1 MHKINKMQKS
11 ISIIVLF
18 IFLSARV
25 SAIEGLHHAA
35 LFYEKNEKQ
44 LIPYIEIITEINP
57 KTVGFVKTK
66 LGHWQQQVI
75 IQIDAKADTG
85 WTRLKTY
92 ILKGMESDSMQ
103 VAPLF
108 DLNRVYTPIK
118 TSACRIVLTD
128 KSNLQNVQ
136 FWEDSIQIDIYNQT
150 QVHLSSIQ
158 IIDKQGPFDST
169 LQEPVFLKNGL
180 YQIPSSSLFLENVK
194 VVNCYA
200 ESYQLQNKDTIMY
213 QFYISKKAFG
223 EAINHLIYF
232 DTLFGEGVFAHQKTF
247 PIHQLKS
254 GNYFLNLIANTK
266 ENVVLTKQNCFFQ
279 ILNTAPIELAINKED
294 TTKEEKLPTT
304 FLNLAT
310 TFIAKYN
317 TAQLKAILKMI
328 APVSS
333 AIEKAQIKQFLS
345 EPNDTYMRYF
355 LYNYWEQR
363 NKTNPA
369 QAWNEYAE
377 KIKIVNKLYTRAGK
391 IGYETDMGITYL
403 KYGAPNEQ
411 ISVQN
416 ETGALPYTIWQYNTI
431 GKRNIQGLFLFYIP
445 PFALNEYL
453 LLHSNV
459 IGDVFDP
466 NWRASLYTSGQ
477 SPIGD
482 NSRALQYFNRK

>member
-1 MHKINKMQKS
+1 LHKINKMQKS
-11 ISIIVLF
+11 ISIILVF
-18 IFLSARV
+18 IFLCTRLSAL
-25 SAIEGLHHAA
+25 EGLHHAA

-44 LIPYIEIITEINP
+44 LIPYIEIISEINP

-75 IQIDAKADTG
+75 IQIDAKTDTG

-108 DLNRVYTPIK
+108 DLNRVYIPIK
-118 TSACRIVLTD
+118 SSACRIVVTD

-136 FWEDSIQIDIYNQT
+136 SWEDSLQIDLNNPT

-158 IIDKQGPFDST
+158 LIDQQDAFDSV
-169 LQEPVFLKNGL
+169 LQAPIFLKNGR
-180 YQIPSSSLFLENVK
+180 YQIPNASLFLENLKTVH
-194 VVNCYA
+194 CYA
-200 ESYQLQNKDTIMY
+200 ESYQQLANDTIMY

-232 DTLFGEGVFAHQKTF
+232 DTLYGEGVYVHQKTF
-247 PIHQLKS
+247 PIMHLKS
-254 GNYFLNLIANTK
+254 GNYYLNFIANTK
-266 ENVVLTKQNCFFQ
+266 ENLVLAKQNCFFQ
-279 ILNTAPIELAINKED
+279 ILNATPEVTPTQTKD
-294 TTKEEKLPTT
+294 TSNDEKLPAT

-317 TAQLKAILKMI
+317 TAQLKAIMKMI
-328 APVSS
+328 APIASPL
-333 AIEKAQIKQFLS
+333 EKAQIKQFLS
-345 EPNDTYMRYF
+345 EPNDTYIRYF

-363 NKTNPA
+363 NKNNPA

-377 KIKIVNKLYTRAGK
+377 KIKIVNKLFTRAGK

-482 NSRALQYFNRK
+482 NSKALQYFNRK

>member
-11 ISIIVLF
+11 ISIILLF
-18 IFLSARV
+18 IFLSARL
-25 SAIEGLHHAA
+25 SAIEGLHHAS

-44 LIPYIEIITEINP
+44 LVPYIEIISEINP
-57 KTVGFVKTK
+57 KTLGFVKTK
-66 LGHWQQQVI
+66 IGQWQQQVI
-75 IQIDAKADTG
+75 FQIDARTDTG
-85 WTRLKTY
+85 WTNLKTY

-108 DLNRVYTPIK
+108 DLNRVYLPIK
-118 TSACRIVLTD
+118 SSACRIVLTD
-128 KSNLQNVQ
+128 KSNIQNKQ
-136 FWEDSIQIDIYNQT
+136 IWEDSLQINIDPKEP
-150 QVHLSSIQ
+150 VHLSSIQ
-158 IIDKQGPFDST
+158 IIDKQGPIDSNM
-169 LQEPVFLKNGL
+169 QEAIFFKNGL
-180 YQIPSSSLFLENVK
+180 YQIPNASLFLENLK
-194 VVNCYA
+194 TLNCYA
-200 ESYQLQNKDTIMY
+200 ESYPLNTKDTIMY
-213 QFYISKKAFG
+213 QLYISKKAYG
-223 EAINHLIYF
+223 DAINNLIYF
-232 DTLFGEGVFAHQKTF
+232 DTLYGEGVYVHQKTF
-247 PIHQLKS
+247 PISQLKS
-254 GNYFLNLIANTK
+254 GNYYLNLIANTK
-266 ENVVLTKQNCFFQ
+266 ENLILAKQHCFFQ
-279 ILNTAPIELAINKED
+279 ILNTAPVVAPVKKED
-294 TTKEEKLPTT
+294 TSSEEKLPAT

-317 TAQLKAILKMI
+317 TAQLKAIMKMI

-333 AIEKAQIKQFLS
+333 PLEKAQIKQFLS
-345 EPNDTYMRYF
+345 EPNDTYIRYF
-355 LYNYWEQR
+355 LYNYWEKR

-377 KIKIVNKLYTRAGK
+377 KIKVVNKLFTRAGK

-431 GKRNIQGLFLFYIP
+431 GNRNTQGLFLFYIP

-466 NWRASLYTSGQ
+466 NWRASLYMSGQ